1 MTQLSETP
9 MTTSEAHLV
18 PVTAVK
24 SVDEYITQFE
34 KEGKTPI
41 ELEAF
46 VRKYQN
52 TPESALSDE
61 LLKQLLAAVKLHRR
75 TTAGP
80 PKTEGKK
87 AAAKKAPVDLG
98 SLL

>member
-1 MTQLSETP
+1 MTQNEP
-9 MTTSEAHLV
+9 GNPLV
-18 PVTAVK
+18 PITASR

-46 VRKYQN
+46 VRRHQN
-52 TPESALSDE
+52 VEESKMTDE
-61 LLKQLLAAVKLHRR
+61 MLKQLLAALKLHRR

-80 PKTEGKK
+80 PKTG
-87 AAAKKAPVDLG
+87 AKKGKSTEPVNLG